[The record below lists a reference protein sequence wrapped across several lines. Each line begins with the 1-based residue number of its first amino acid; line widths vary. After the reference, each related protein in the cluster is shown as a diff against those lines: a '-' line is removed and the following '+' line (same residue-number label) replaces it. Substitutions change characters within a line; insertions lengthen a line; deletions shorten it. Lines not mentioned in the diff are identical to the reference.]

1 MNHTCSQMHKRG
13 NFISAMTHKAN
24 TSAVAHRWR
33 TGTLPFRPEG
43 PSSALGVGVVIIQSG
58 KGLQRS
64 WVGRSPRVHQGDEGS
79 STGQRLGS
87 CRCTRHSGSQRV
99 HPGLRRRRNWAAVPW
114 IAACGIVGV
123 PGGLSHHRI
132 EMCSDVCWM
141 GTVLLGARGVR
152 EQMVK
157 ELFFPLIYPSTSVC
171 GSILNMSSGCLAPC
185 LCYFPK

>member
-1 MNHTCSQMHKRG
+1 MHNTCG
-13 NFISAMTHKAN
+13 E
-24 TSAVAHRWR
+24 
-33 TGTLPFRPEG
+33 PEG
-43 PSSALGVGVVIIQSG
+43 APRIEEEAVV
-58 KGLQRS
+58 
-64 WVGRSPRVHQGDEGS
+64 
-79 STGQRLGS
+79 
-87 CRCTRHSGSQRV
+87 
-99 HPGLRRRRNWAAVPW
+99 RRNWAAVLW

-123 PGGLSHHRI
+123 PGGPLHHHI
-132 EMCSDVCWM
+132 EMCSDACWV